1 MGSIGSGN
9 IVTNGGIEAIN
20 YSTSALSNMN
30 TSRLESIIRTEDIDV
45 QTRRDIQDILRSRQ
59 RNWENEQV
67 AYRNR

>member
-9 IVTNGGIEAIN
+9 IVTNDGTEAIS

-30 TSRLESIIRTEDIDV
+30 TSRLESIIRTEDIDA

-59 RNWENEQV
+59 RNWENEQA